1 MPSLRAR
8 TLGQQHGARARVATL
23 ASEAT
28 RDAAVEHA
36 HMALARWPRIVQ
48 AMTRLVAAYNSGF
61 GREILNIAEDR
72 SIPRRPVVTI
82 RAGGADAPSLV
93 VTLDESVLCGRRD
106 AGGLRC
112 ETEYRLRPDRSDDET
127 AAYVLQHWMEHL

>member
-1 MPSLRAR
+1 MHDVANPSVSSSLRHVR
-8 TLGQQHGARARVATL
+8 TADLFIPPAILRSLKAQT
-23 ASEAT
+23 
-28 RDAAVEHA
+28 AV
-36 HMALARWPRIVQ
+36 LD
-48 AMTRLVAAYNSGF
+48 
-61 GREILNIAEDR
+61 IAEDR

-93 VTLDESVLCGRRD
+93 VTLDESVICARRD